1 MKQILSV
8 FITLAVAVSVV
19 AQTDPKTRTD
29 AYRRAHERQIIA
41 EFARLLEFPNVASD
55 SQNIRRNAELV
66 REMMQRRGLSPRLL
80 ETASKTAPPAVYGEW
95 KTPGATHSLIFYAH
109 YDGQPT
115 DPKQW
120 TETLPWQPT
129 WRSAA
134 LESGGKIQPLPAEGE
149 PINPEWRLYAR
160 SAADDKAGVM
170 AILTAVDALRA
181 QGLTPSVN
189 LKFFF
194 DGEEEAGSP
203 HLGEIIDLN
212 KELLAADAWIICDGP
227 VHQSGRKQVVF
238 GVRGDQNVDLTVY
251 GAKRPLHSGHY
262 GNWAPNP
269 AMILSRLLSS
279 MKDDAGRVLIAGWY
293 EGIEP
298 LGEAEQRAIAEA
310 PAYDKELQSQLG
322 FAHAEGA
329 GKSLLELINLPSLN
343 INGVGS
349 GDVGELAR
357 NVIPTTATAALD
369 LRLVK
374 GNDYRRQ
381 VQLLQAHIIK
391 QGFYVI
397 DRDPTDAERKQ
408 HALIAKVIVRSG
420 GYNAERTRMDLPIS
434 LALITAVQST
444 SAQPTVKL
452 PTLGGSL
459 PLSIITSHL
468 RTVTVTVPIANYDNN
483 QHAENENLRLQN
495 LWDGIET
502 MAAVMLMRW

>member
-1 MKQILSV
+1 LKQLLSV
-8 FITLAVAVSVV
+8 LITFALTVSVAAQSVAVR
-19 AQTDPKTRTD
+19 RTD

-41 EFARLLEFPNVASD
+41 EFARLLEIPNVASD
-55 SQNIRRNAELV
+55 LQNIRRNAEFI

-80 ETASKTAPPAVYGEW
+80 ETASRSTPPAVYGEW
-95 KTPGATHSLIFYAH
+95 KALGATRSLIFYAH

-120 TETLPWQPT
+120 TDTLPWQPT

-134 LESGGKIQPLPAEGE
+134 LESGGKVLALPAAGE

-170 AILTAVDALRA
+170 AILNAVDALRA
-181 QGLTPSVN
+181 QGFTPSVN

-203 HLGEIIDLN
+203 HLGEIIDRH

-238 GVRGDQNVDLTVY
+238 GVRGDQNVDVTVY
-251 GAKRPLHSGHY
+251 GARRPLHSGHY

-269 AMILSRLLSS
+269 GMILSRLLSS

-293 EGIEP
+293 DGVEP
-298 LGEAEQRAIAEA
+298 LGDAEKRAIADA

-322 FAHAEGA
+322 FARAEGA
-329 GKSLLELINLPSLN
+329 GKSLLELINQPSLN
-343 INGVGS
+343 INGISS
-349 GDVGELAR
+349 GDVGDLAR
-357 NVIPTTATAALD
+357 NVIPTTASAALD

-374 GNDYRRQ
+374 GNDYRKQ
-381 VQLLQAHIIK
+381 VQLLQAHIRK

-397 DRDPTDAERKQ
+397 DRDPTAAERIQ
-408 HALIAKVIVRSG
+408 HALIAKVIVRTG

-444 SAQPTVKL
+444 SAQPIVKL

-468 RTVTVTVPIANYDNN
+468 NTVTVTVPIANYDNN

-502 MAAVMLMRW
+502 MAAVMSMRW

>member
-1 MKQILSV
+1 MKQLLSV
-8 FITLAVAVSVV
+8 LITFALTVSVAAQSVAVR
-19 AQTDPKTRTD
+19 RTD

-41 EFARLLEFPNVASD
+41 EFARLLEIPNVASD
-55 SQNIRRNAELV
+55 LQNIRRNAEFI

-80 ETASKTAPPAVYGEW
+80 ETASRSTPPAVYGEW
-95 KTPGATHSLIFYAH
+95 KALGATRSLIFYAH

-120 TETLPWQPT
+120 TDTLPWQPT

-134 LESGGKIQPLPAEGE
+134 LESGGKVLALPAAGE

-170 AILTAVDALRA
+170 AILNAVDALRA
-181 QGLTPSVN
+181 QGFTPSVN

-203 HLGEIIDLN
+203 HLGEIIDRH

-238 GVRGDQNVDLTVY
+238 GVRGDQNVDVTVY
-251 GAKRPLHSGHY
+251 GARRPLHSGHY

-269 AMILSRLLSS
+269 GMILSRLLSS

-293 EGIEP
+293 DGVEP
-298 LGEAEQRAIAEA
+298 LGDAEKRAIADA

-322 FAHAEGA
+322 FARAEGA
-329 GKSLLELINLPSLN
+329 GKSLLELINQPSLN
-343 INGVGS
+343 INGISS
-349 GDVGELAR
+349 GDVGDLAR
-357 NVIPTTATAALD
+357 NVIPTTASAALD

-374 GNDYRRQ
+374 GNDYRKQ
-381 VQLLQAHIIK
+381 VQLLQAHIRK

-397 DRDPTDAERKQ
+397 DRDPTAAERIQ
-408 HALIAKVIVRSG
+408 HALIAKVIVRTG

-444 SAQPTVKL
+444 SAQPIVKL

-468 RTVTVTVPIANYDNN
+468 NTVTVTVPIANYDNN

-502 MAAVMLMRW
+502 MAAVMSMRW